1 MRILVVAATDA
12 EIAPVVAGLELQTS
26 GRFRV
31 RGYTRSGHDVD
42 VLTTGIGMVAT
53 AAWLSRMLA
62 EWRYDL
68 VLNLGICG
76 SFDRSLSPGTVV
88 HVTSDR
94 FSELGAEDGDSFLT
108 MEALALL
115 RDNDLPFTGD
125 RPMNTRPP
133 KNEVLRLLPEVDGI
147 TVNTVHGSDRS
158 IAEVVARFHP
168 QVESMEGAAFMY
180 TCLIH
185 DVPFAQVRAV
195 SNVMER
201 RNRESWK
208 IDEAV
213 RMLGAAALGII
224 DRA

>member
-1 MRILVVAATDA
+1 VRILVVAANDA
-12 EIAPVVAGLELQTS
+12 EIAPFVAGLELQTS

-42 VLTTGIGMVAT
+42 VLTTGVGMVAT

-62 EWRYDL
+62 EWRYDFA
-68 VLNLGICG
+68 LNLGLCG
-76 SFDRSLSPGTVV
+76 SFDRELPPGTVV
-88 HVTSDR
+88 HVTSER

-147 TVNTVHGSDRS
+147 TVNTVHGSEHS
-158 IAEVVARFHP
+158 IAEVVARFKP
-168 QVESMEGAAFMY
+168 QVESMEGAAFMSA
-180 TCLIH
+180 CLIN

-195 SNVMER
+195 SNFVEQ
-201 RNRESWK
+201 RNRAAWRMADA
-208 IDEAV
+208 IDNLTQATARILEQ
-213 RMLGAAALGII
+213 L
-224 DRA
+224 

>member
-1 MRILVVAATDA
+1 MPSIFVLSLGLAAAVVLDVRTRRIPNWLTAGIASAGFGMAA
-12 EIAPVVAGLELQTS
+12 G
-26 GRFRV
+26 G
-31 RGYTRSGHDVD
+31 GHV
-42 VLTTGIGMVAT
+42 
-53 AAWLSRMLA
+53 SLA
-62 EWRYDL
+62 QA
-68 VLNLGICG
+68 
-76 SFDRSLSPGTVV
+76 SLGTVV

-133 KNEVLRLLPEVDGI
+133 RNEVLRLLPEVDGI
-147 TVNTVHGSDRS
+147 TVNTVHGSEHS
-158 IAEVVARFHP
+158 IAEVVARFKP

-195 SNVMER
+195 SNVVER

-208 IDEAV
+208 IDDAV